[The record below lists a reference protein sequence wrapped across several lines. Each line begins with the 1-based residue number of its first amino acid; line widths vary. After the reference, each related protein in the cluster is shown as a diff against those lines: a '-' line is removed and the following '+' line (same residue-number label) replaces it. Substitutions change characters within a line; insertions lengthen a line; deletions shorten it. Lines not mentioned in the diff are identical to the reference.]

1 MALARR
7 AQPPSEGLLLQRRRA
22 ARWPPLLLL
31 WGALCLCPRPA
42 EALVEGLYC
51 GKLVCYDVL
60 GVSRDASKA
69 EIARAY
75 RQLALRYHPDRQRE
89 PDPDGRGVEGAQEK
103 FLLIATAYE
112 TLKDE
117 ETRKDYDYM
126 LDHPEEYYS
135 HYYHYYSRR
144 LAPKVDVRIV
154 ILVTVCAISVF
165 QFFSWWSSYN
175 EAINYLATVPKYRI
189 QATEIARQQGLL
201 NRAKEKGKNR
211 RSKEEIR
218 KEEEEI
224 IKGVIKNKIDIKGGY
239 QKPQI
244 YDILLFQIILAP
256 LYLCKYIAWYCW
268 WIYSFNIKGQEYGEE
283 EKLYIIRKYMKMS
296 QSQFDTL
303 EDQQKE
309 TFLERQ
315 LWIKENYEVYK
326 QEQEEELKKKMAMDP
341 RWKRYRRWMRNEGPG
356 RLTFIDE

>member
-1 MALARR
+1 MAWARP
-7 AQPPSEGLLLQRRRA
+7 APGVPEGLRPLPL
-22 ARWPPLLLL
+22 PPLLLL
-31 WGALCLCPRPA
+31 VWVSALCLFPRPA

-69 EIARAY
+69 EVARAY

-89 PDPDGRGVEGAQEK
+89 PDPDGKGAEAAQEK

-175 EAINYLATVPKYRI
+175 EAIKYLATMPKYRI
-189 QATEIARQQGLL
+189 QAMEIARQQGLL

-224 IKGVIKNKIDIKGGY
+224 IKDVIKNKIDIKGGY

-244 YDILLFQIILAP
+244 YDILLFQILLTP
-256 LYLCKYIAWYCW
+256 FYLCKYIGWYCW
-268 WIYSFNIKGQEYGEE
+268 WIYCFNIKGQEYGEE

-303 EDQQKE
+303 EDHQKE

-315 LWIKENYEVYK
+315 LWIRENYELYK
-326 QEQEEELKKKMAMDP
+326 QEQEEELKKKMASDP

-356 RLTFIDE
+356 RLTFIDD